1 MSESFTPLLEVRE
14 IHTAYGLSRVL
25 FGVSIDVAAGEC
37 VCLLGRNGVGKSTT
51 MRSIMGLTPPQS
63 GRVVFKGIDITGWE
77 SYRVARAGI
86 GFVPEDRR
94 IFADLT
100 VWENLDVA
108 QRNRAASRTGA
119 RSHAASTAGR
129 RSHAA
134 STAGHPR
141 QAPDAQPPIQ
151 WTIER
156 VFDLF
161 PTLRQLTDRNGGY
174 LSGGEQQMLTIA
186 RTLMGNPELLLLDEP
201 SEGLAPLVV
210 DHLGEQIASL
220 KAAGLTILLA
230 EQNTEFSLR
239 LADRVYVLEKG
250 AIRFSGAASELR
262 NNEALRHELL
272 AL

>member
-1 MSESFTPLLEVRE
+1 VSAAAPLLDVRE

-25 FGVSIDVAAGEC
+25 FGVSAEIRAGEC
-37 VCLLGRNGVGKSTT
+37 VALLGRNGVGKSTT
-51 MRSIMGLTPPQS
+51 MRSIMGLTPPQA
-63 GRVVFKGIDITGWE
+63 GRVLWKGVDITGWPP
-77 SYRVARAGI
+77 YRVARAGL

-108 QRNRAASRTGA
+108 VRSRAESRTG
-119 RSHAASTAGR
+119 
-129 RSHAA
+129 
-134 STAGHPR
+134 HPR
-141 QAPDAQPPIQ
+141 RDPGTQPPIQ
-151 WTIER
+151 WTVER

-161 PTLRQLTDRNGGY
+161 PPLRALTARPGGF

-210 DHLGEQIASL
+210 EHLQEQIGRL
-220 KAAGLTILLA
+220 KHEGLTILLA
-230 EQNTEFSLR
+230 EQNVAFSLA

-250 AIRFSGAASELR
+250 AVRFSGPAARLR
-262 NNEALRHELL
+262 EDQALRHELL

>member
-1 MSESFTPLLEVRE
+1 
-14 IHTAYGLSRVL
+14 
-25 FGVSIDVAAGEC
+25 
-37 VCLLGRNGVGKSTT
+37 VCLLGRNGVGKTTT
-51 MRSIMGLTPPQS
+51 MRSIMGLTPPAS
-63 GRVVFKGIDITGWE
+63 GRVVWKGRDIT
-77 SYRVARAGI
+77 RVAPFRAAGLGI

-108 QRNRAASRTGA
+108 ERRTRTG
-119 RSHAASTAGR
+119 SFTA
-129 RSHAA
+129 
-134 STAGHPR
+134 
-141 QAPDAQPPIQ
+141 
-151 WTIER
+151 ER

-161 PTLRQLTDRNGGY
+161 PALRQLRDRPGGF

-210 DHLGEQIASL
+210 DHLQEQIGRL
-220 KAAGLTILLA
+220 KSDGLTILLA
-230 EQNTEFSLR
+230 EQNVGFSLN

-250 AIRFSGAASELR
+250 RIRYEGTSREFRENDSIR
-262 NNEALRHELL
+262 QQYL

>member
-1 MSESFTPLLEVRE
+1 MTALLETHDL
-14 IHTAYGLSRVL
+14 HTAYGLSRVL
-25 FGVSIDVAAGEC
+25 FGVSLEVRAGEC

-63 GRVVFKGIDITGWE
+63 GRVRFNGTDITGWAP
-77 SYRVARAGI
+77 YRIARAGL

-108 QRNRAASRTGA
+108 RRTAAGTGF
-119 RSHAASTAGR
+119 TL
-129 RSHAA
+129 
-134 STAGHPR
+134 
-141 QAPDAQPPIQ
+141 
-151 WTIER
+151 ER

-161 PTLRQLTDRNGGY
+161 PKLRELTDRQGGH

-186 RTLMGNPELLLLDEP
+186 RTLMGNPQLLLLDEP
-201 SEGLAPLVV
+201 SEGLAPIVV
-210 DHLGEQIASL
+210 DHLRDQIARL
-220 KAAGLTILLA
+220 RREGLTILLA
-230 EQNTEFSLR
+230 EQNTEFSLS

-250 AIRFSGAASELR
+250 SIKFSGPATRLRDDAS
-262 NNEALRHELL
+262 LRHELL

>member
-1 MSESFTPLLEVRE
+1 MSALLEARDL
-14 IHTAYGLSRVL
+14 HTAYGLSRVL
-25 FGVSIDVAAGEC
+25 FGVSVEVMAGEC

-63 GRVVFKGIDITGWE
+63 GRILFKGAEITGWE
-77 SYRVARAGI
+77 PYRVARAGI

-108 QRNRAASRTGA
+108 RRPAGGNGA
-119 RSHAASTAGR
+119 F
-129 RSHAA
+129 
-134 STAGHPR
+134 
-141 QAPDAQPPIQ
+141 
-151 WTIER
+151 TIER

-161 PTLRQLTDRNGGY
+161 PTLRELTGRNGGY
-174 LSGGEQQMLTIA
+174 LSGGEQQMLTIG

-201 SEGLAPLVV
+201 SEGLAPIVV
-210 DHLGEQIASL
+210 DHLRDQIARL
-220 KAAGLTILLA
+220 KREGLTILLA
-230 EQNTEFSLR
+230 EQNTEFSLS

-250 AIRFSGAASELR
+250 SIRFSGPAARLR
-262 NNEALRHELL
+262 DDTSLRQELL

>member
-1 MSESFTPLLEVRE
+1 MAANRDPILAVED

-25 FGVSIDVAAGEC
+25 FGVSLRVAPGEC
-37 VCLLGRNGVGKSTT
+37 VCLLGRNGVGKTTT
-51 MRSIMGLTPPQS
+51 MRSIMGLTPPSS
-63 GRVVFKGIDITGWE
+63 GRVVWKGRDITRE
-77 SYRVARAGI
+77 APFRAAALGI

-108 QRNRAASRTGA
+108 ARRA
-119 RSHAASTAGR
+119 RSDGFT
-129 RSHAA
+129 
-134 STAGHPR
+134 
-141 QAPDAQPPIQ
+141 IQ
-151 WTIER
+151 R

-161 PTLRQLTDRNGGY
+161 PALRELRDRSGGF

-210 DHLGEQIASL
+210 DHLQEQIARL
-220 KAAGLTILLA
+220 KSDGLTILLA
-230 EQNTEFSLR
+230 EQNVDFSLN

-250 AIRFSGAASELR
+250 RIRYEGSAREFRENDSIR
-262 NNEALRHELL
+262 QQYL